1 MSQTCSWFS
10 LKFSEKIA
18 YDTLV
23 SSRSTL
29 IFPFAPSFIR
39 FFLSVSQAFSRGG
52 LSTRWNLPASNT
64 WKSPF
69 RERDDS
75 LLCVSNGRFR
85 RASVTP
91 SWSQSRLDC
100 EDYLLRLFRGFG
112 EKIVPSSFCFSFS
125 FSLLSARFLF
135 RLTFGG
141 KVWNGSF
148 SFWYILFFFS
158 FLSSLEEYR
167 ATYNWVNVEYWKKYF
182 IKWDNEKIRLKR
194 WFKWLISYT

>member
-1 MSQTCSWFS
+1 MTPLFHRVDLSVRALFH
-10 LKFSEKIA
+10 
-18 YDTLV
+18 
-23 SSRSTL
+23 
-29 IFPFAPSFIR
+29 PFF

-112 EKIVPSSFCFSFS
+112 EKIVPPSFCFSFS

-148 SFWYILFFFS
+148 SFWYILFFFL
-158 FLSSLEEYR
+158 FYPLWR
-167 ATYNWVNVEYWKKYF
+167 NIPTTYNWANVQYRKKYF
-182 IKWDNEKIRLKR
+182 IKWDNEKIIEKMI
-194 WFKWLISYT
+194 KIWLINFNT

>member
-1 MSQTCSWFS
+1 MTPLFHRVQRWSFRSRPLS
-10 LKFSEKIA
+10 S
-18 YDTLV
+18 V
-23 SSRSTL
+23 S
-29 IFPFAPSFIR
+29 

-112 EKIVPSSFCFSFS
+112 EKIVPPSFCFSFS

-148 SFWYILFFFS
+148 SFWYILFFFFFFILYGGIS
-158 FLSSLEEYR
+158 LQLIIEQMSNIERNISS
-167 ATYNWVNVEYWKKYF
+167 
-182 IKWDNEKIRLKR
+182 NETMRR
-194 WFKWLISYT
+194 